1 MVAMTIGF
9 AKIGMGRRVIVMR
22 LLDARLEVLHLV
34 LQPSESAD
42 RVAGIWGGGW
52 QNFLSSSHRHRWMQK
67 LVTHP
72 WKRCGRNA

>member
-9 AKIGMGRRVIVMR
+9 AKVGMGRRVVVMR

-52 QNFLSSSHRHRWMQK
+52 QSFLSSSHRYRWMQK
-67 LVTHP
+67 LVTHL
-72 WKRCGRNA
+72 WKPLRA